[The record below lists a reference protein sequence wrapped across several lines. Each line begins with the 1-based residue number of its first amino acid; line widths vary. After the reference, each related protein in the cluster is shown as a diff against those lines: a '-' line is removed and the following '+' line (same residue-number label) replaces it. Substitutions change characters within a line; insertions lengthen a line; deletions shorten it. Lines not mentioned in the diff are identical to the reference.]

1 MTINYQK
8 KTRLVDKTTYTQIM
22 VLIRREMDSVLRRST
37 FKKIIL
43 GLIGKLDFAEINKNF
58 C

>member
-1 MTINYQK
+1 
-8 KTRLVDKTTYTQIM
+8 M
-22 VLIRREMDSVLRRST
+22 VLIRREMGSVLRRIT